1 MTLDNFGTGA
11 LKSERNPNGMF
22 ETILGGMFALLRTHT
37 DTSQDYHEVLMMQG
51 FRLET
56 MVTTQA
62 CVGRS

>member
-1 MTLDNFGTGA
+1 MTLDNFFKFAIGA
-11 LKSERNPNGMF
+11 LMSERDSNGMY
-22 ETILGGMFALLRTHT
+22 ETILGGMLALFRTHT
-37 DTSQDYHEVLMMQG
+37 DTSQDYHEG